1 MRVGLLSDIHGNA
14 SALEVALRLS
24 KCDRYLVCGDIVGYY
39 YETKEVLSLLLEVD
53 FLFVKGNHEVMLQN
67 LRLDPGIRETITAT
81 YGTSLVQALQHLN
94 TKELD
99 FLCNSKD
106 SDTVDFGSTRI
117 NFSHGSPWKI
127 DEYIYPDSD
136 KTIWSKFL
144 SYNEKIFVIGNTHH
158 QMIKR
163 FGNKLIINPGSVGQ
177 SRTNPGMAQ
186 WAEID
191 SENLDVTFKSA
202 LYDTSNVLKDCERYD
217 PKNQYLQKV
226 LRP

>member
-1 MRVGLLSDIHGNA
+1 MGLLSDIHGNA

-24 KCDRYLVCGDIVGYY
+24 KCDRYLVCGDMVGYY

-67 LRLDPGIRETITAT
+67 LRHDPSLRESITAT
-81 YGTSLVQALQHLN
+81 YGTSLVHVLQRLT

-99 FLCNSKD
+99 FLCGSKD
-106 SDTVDFGSTRI
+106 FDMVDFGGTQI

-136 KTIWSKFL
+136 KAMWSKFL
-144 SYNEKIFVIGNTHH
+144 SYSEKIFVIGNTHH

-163 FGNKLIINPGSVGQ
+163 FNDKLIINPGSVGQ
-177 SRTNPGMAQ
+177 SRTDPGMAQ
-186 WAEID
+186 WAEINT
-191 SENLDVTFKSA
+191 ENLDVTFKSA
-202 LYDTSNVLKDCERYD
+202 PYDTSNVLKDCQKHD
-217 PKNQYLQKV
+217 PKNIYLQKA
-226 LRP
+226 LAQ